1 MRNIFTFWFIV
12 IILILIISGCNER
25 NISSLTSIEN
35 NDIIELDIDNNLNLE
50 EDIIEEEEVLEPLVP
65 DPCIECKM
73 YFCPP
78 LDAIWQKEI
87 CINICEDPPTV
98 VSETECTEYFE
109 CDPGQY
115 LMGQVECITP
125 SGYPG
130 TQDKVCNKGRIQ
142 YTQCVTDCTEEA
154 CNYIDDDC
162 DELIDEGQLN
172 ACGECGVIPPEIC
185 DNVDNDCNGKT
196 DEDLIQP
203 CATACGTGY
212 EMCSNGNWISC
223 TADQPTEEICDGF
236 DNDCDGQID
245 EELEC
250 VCTIQD
256 VGTLFPCQESPLV
269 CGEGFKTCECV
280 DPGCTQIL
288 TTPCYAL
295 CHWFPPADPSTCDP
309 TIGQIIQQEECNN
322 FDENCN
328 QLIDEDLYASCYTGP
343 EGTLFNGICIPGVM
357 TCNYGEWGSFMN
369 EQFIPSYCQDEV
381 TPQEEIC
388 DGIDNDCD
396 GITDYGEEMKDTDI
410 LFIVDWSGSMDD
422 EINAVLIALNQF
434 AQYYSDEEV
443 LQWSLIRGPLPVV
456 DSLFEEHLELTHNL
470 SGFTDFLSTMS
481 NLNFTSGN
489 GTSLE
494 MLMDAVYLSIGNISG
509 ALPIP
514 ISDLQWKGIVNP
526 TGFGN
531 IVKES
536 NPPIDQFIMNW
547 RPGVDKIIIVITDEK
562 EQSYLHP
569 SITNQHLIDALT
581 ATPQLKLHTFT
592 RFSFWQWD
600 EISASTGGENFK
612 LSSNP
617 TEIYNSLMQILDEVC
632 KSESQ

>member
-109 CDPGQY
+109 CDPAQY
-115 LMGQVECITP
+115 LIEQVECIAP

-154 CNYIDDDC
+154 CNYVDDDC
-162 DELIDEGQLN
+162 DEVIDEGQLN

-185 DNVDNDCNGKT
+185 DNVDNDCDGKT

-212 EMCSNGNWISC
+212 ESCNNGNWISC
-223 TADQPTEEICDGF
+223 TAEQPTEEICDGF

-250 VCTIQD
+250 ICTIQD
-256 VGTLFPCQESPLV
+256 VGTLFPCQENPLV
-269 CGEGFKTCECV
+269 CGEGYKTCECV
-280 DPGCTQIL
+280 DPGCTEIT

-309 TIGQIIQQEECNN
+309 TIGQIIQQEKCNN

-343 EGTLFNGICIPGVM
+343 EGTLFKGICMPGLM
-357 TCNYGEWGSFMN
+357 TSDYGEWGSFMN
-369 EQFIPSYCQDEV
+369 EQFVPSYCDGEI
-381 TPQEEIC
+381 TPQEEVC

-422 EINAVLIALNQF
+422 EISAVLIALNQF

-443 LQWSLIRGPLPVV
+443 LQWSLIRGPLPII
-456 DSLFEEHLELTHNL
+456 DSLFGEHLELTHNL

-514 ISDLQWKGIVNP
+514 ITDLQWKGVASP
-526 TGFGN
+526 TGFGSM
-531 IVKES
+531 VKES
-536 NPPIDQFIMNW
+536 NPPIDQFIINW